1 MNSSDE
7 RSKEGRQSHD
17 TNVSYYMVC
26 ASVREDNPRVLKWS
40 RIERVL
46 KITYMFYLCCSN
58 IVRSGTSKSTKIILV
73 VIISSDNIYI
83 A

>member
-17 TNVSYYMVC
+17 KNVSYYMVC
-26 ASVREDNPRVLKWS
+26 ASVREDNPRALKLS
-40 RIERVL
+40 IIELVF
-46 KITYMFYLCCSN
+46 KIIYMFYLYCSN

-73 VIISSDNIYI
+73 VIMNSK
-83 A
+83 